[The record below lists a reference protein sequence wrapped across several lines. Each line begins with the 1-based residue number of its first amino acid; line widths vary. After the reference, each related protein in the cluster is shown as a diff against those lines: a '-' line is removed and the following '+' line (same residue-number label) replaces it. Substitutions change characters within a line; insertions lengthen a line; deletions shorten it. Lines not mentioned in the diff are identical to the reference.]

1 MKPTDKTV
9 VQNRRGRPPTGQDPV
24 SAIRL
29 PHNLTAAIDNWAAHN
44 GATSRSIR
52 RLVEI
57 GLAASQPLRQ
67 RSSKAALK
75 ALDLAAQ
82 QIDKLIDPSTP
93 DEERKTRIR
102 RLLKG
107 PTEFRDIRGD
117 PPETKKLM
125 HFLSDLPWAVP
136 GWWRS

>member
-29 PHNLTAAIDNWAAHN
+29 PHNLTAAIDTWAAHN
-44 GATSRSIR
+44 GATSRSEAIR

-57 GLAASQPLRQ
+57 GLTASQPLRQ

-93 DEERKTRIR
+93 DEERRTRKR

-107 PTEFRDIRGD
+107 PKEFLDVRGD
-117 PPETKKLM
+117 
-125 HFLSDLPWAVP
+125 LPKP
-136 GWWRS
+136 KS